1 MTDKEYILELE
12 LKISLQSQR
21 IEDLE
26 GKILLLMDLVQKQ
39 GVKKD
44 SHNSSM
50 PPASDFVSKNRS
62 LREPSDKKSGGQ
74 QGHKGTTL
82 FQTAA
87 PDEVITLKNEVCTFC
102 GTPLNDVVQVLRVK
116 RQVIDIPPIQTIVKE
131 YQQFSCQCPHCQTD
145 QMAEFPKGV
154 NAPVQYGASIESLV
168 SYFSVHQVV
177 PFARLKEIFGSVFG
191 LNLSEGSIDNIL
203 KRCSK
208 KCDLVVE
215 RIKSALCKSKVVGS
229 DETGMKVNGKKGWM
243 WAWQNADNT
252 LVICSD
258 NRGCKTI
265 NDIWANGFVNATHI
279 SDRWAAQLKVHAK
292 GHQVCL
298 VHLLRDL
305 TYLEELEGHYFAT
318 QFKELIKEIFKL
330 KHKSLEKNQ
339 AFWIGSNEIKDLQ
352 KKLKALLI
360 VDINRTKQHK
370 TSNFQKS
377 MIKCQNYLMPCLLNL
392 EVPPDNNASERAI
405 RKIKIKQKISGQFK
419 SGQDAFCRL
428 SSVIGTLI
436 KRKKNILLLLNQIY
450 LTT

>member
-12 LKISLQSQR
+12 LKISVQAQR

-208 KCDLVVE
+208 KCNLVVE
-215 RIKSALCKSKVVGS
+215 RIKSELCKSKIVGS

-258 NRGCKTI
+258 NRGSKTI

-292 GHQVCL
+292 DHQVCL

-436 KRKKNILLLLNQIY
+436 KRKKDILLLLNQIY